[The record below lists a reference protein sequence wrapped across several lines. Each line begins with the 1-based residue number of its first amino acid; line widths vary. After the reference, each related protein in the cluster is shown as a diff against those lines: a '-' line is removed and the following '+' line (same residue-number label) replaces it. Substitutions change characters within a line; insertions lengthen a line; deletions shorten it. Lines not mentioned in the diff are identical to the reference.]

1 MRSARYP
8 FAVLVLAAAL
18 AACSAPVGGVAQSG
32 AVTATPTPVASPTPS
47 AAAPSGTGVNAEALS
62 TALPVQARDLR
73 LVRVGTSEL
82 ALQFE
87 FANTGDKPVTPD
99 TLGIDQYLRVLMLV
113 DLPRSTA
120 YEILDA
126 EGNNGRISASNGEQV
141 APGAAVTVT
150 AVFTA
155 PPADVTELTAFI
167 DGFLPVAVPVRAAG
181 SPTLVDDPV
190 LTATGTSRPKVKPVL
205 CAADGPGRGGGTKRT
220 VIRLP
225 GDVLFAFGSAEL
237 TPAARE
243 AIAAVHD
250 EIGSGGTGTVTIEGH
265 TDAIGSD
272 ADNQALSERRAAAVR
287 GALEQALGTGY
298 QYTSVGFGE
307 TRPVAPNTKPD
318 GSDDP
323 DGRALNRRVEIRTG
337 STEPG
342 PPPAL
347 EPLPATHD
355 LADAGLRAEVTGLES
370 RHGFLMAKVAVTNP
384 TGQAIPLAPGSGLTP
399 EQADPNGLTLADRT
413 DQLRQLPCH
422 TSARAVGFYYLA
434 NPTNDYSLDGG
445 GVVPAGATVTF
456 YAFYAPPAAGVASV
470 DLEIGGFGKTVPT
483 PVPH

>member
-1 MRSARYP
+1 MRWI
-8 FAVLVLAAAL
+8 AVVALAAAL
-18 AACSAPVGGVAQSG
+18 AACSAPVSGVGQSG
-32 AVTATPTPVASPTPS
+32 AATAAPTPS
-47 AAAPSGTGVNAEALS
+47 ALPTSAAPAGTGITAESLS
-62 TALPVQARDLR
+62 TALPVQAKDLR
-73 LVRVGTSEL
+73 IVRVGTNEV

-87 FANTGDKPVTPD
+87 FANKGDRPVTPD
-99 TLGIDQYLRVLMLV
+99 ALGIDQFRRVLMLV

-120 YEILDA
+120 YEVLDA
-126 EGNNGRISASNGEQV
+126 KGNDGRISESNGEQV
-141 APGAAVTVT
+141 PPGGAVTVT

-155 PPADVTELTAFI
+155 PPAEVTELTAFI
-167 DGFLPVAVPVRAAG
+167 DGFLPVPVPVQAAG
-181 SPTLVDDPV
+181 SATLVADPV
-190 LTATGTSRPKVKPVL
+190 LTATGTSPPNVKPVL
-205 CAADGPGRGGGTKRT
+205 CTADGPGRATGTKRT

-243 AIAAVHD
+243 AIAAVDD
-250 EIGSGGTGTVTIEGH
+250 EIGDGTGTVTIEGH

-287 GALEQALGTGY
+287 GALEAALGSGY

-337 STEPG
+337 SAEPG

-347 EPLPATHD
+347 EPLPVTRD
-355 LADAGLRAEVTGLES
+355 LADAGLRAEVAGLE
-370 RHGFLMAKVAVTNP
+370 RRQGYLMVRLAVTNP
-384 TGQAIPLAPGSGLTP
+384 TGQAIELAPGSGLTP

-413 DQLRQLPCH
+413 DQLRQRPCH
-422 TSARAVGFYYLA
+422 TSGRAVGFYYLA
-434 NPTNDYSLDGG
+434 NPSSDYSLDGG
-445 GVVPAGATVTF
+445 GAVPAGATVTF
-456 YAFYAPPAAGVASV
+456 YAFYAPPAAGVTTV
-470 DLEIGGFGKTVPT
+470 DMELGGFGETVPT
-483 PVPH
+483 PVPR

>member
-1 MRSARYP
+1 MRSI
-8 FAVLVLAAAL
+8 AVVALAAAL
-18 AACSAPVGGVAQSG
+18 AACSAPVSGVGQSG
-32 AVTATPTPVASPTPS
+32 AATAAPTPS
-47 AAAPSGTGVNAEALS
+47 ALPTSAAPAGTGITAESLS
-62 TALPVQARDLR
+62 TALPVQAKDLR
-73 LVRVGTSEL
+73 LVRVGTNEV

-87 FANTGDKPVTPD
+87 FANKGDRPVTPD
-99 TLGIDQYLRVLMLV
+99 ALGIDQYRRVLMLV

-126 EGNNGRISASNGEQV
+126 KGNDGRISESNGEQV
-141 APGAAVTVT
+141 PPGGAVTVT

-155 PPADVTELTAFI
+155 PPAEVTELTAFI
-167 DGFLPVAVPVRAAG
+167 DGFLPVAVPVQAAG
-181 SPTLVDDPV
+181 SATLVDDPV
-190 LTATGTSRPKVKPVL
+190 LTATGTSPPNVKPVL
-205 CAADGPGRGGGTKRT
+205 CTADGPGRAAGTKRT

-243 AIAAVHD
+243 AIAAVDD
-250 EIGSGGTGTVTIEGH
+250 EIGGGTGTVTIEGH

-287 GALEQALGTGY
+287 GALEAALGSGY

-307 TRPVAPNTKPD
+307 TRPVAPNAKPD

-337 STEPG
+337 SAEPG

-347 EPLPATHD
+347 EPLPVTRD
-355 LADAGLRAEVTGLES
+355 LADAGLRAEVAGLE
-370 RHGFLMAKVAVTNP
+370 RRQGYLMVRLTVTNP
-384 TGQAIPLAPGSGLTP
+384 TGQAIELAPGSGLTP

-413 DQLRQLPCH
+413 DQLRQRPCH
-422 TSARAVGFYYLA
+422 TSGRAVGFYYLA
-434 NPTNDYSLDGG
+434 NPSSDYSLDGG
-445 GVVPAGATVTF
+445 GAVPAGATVTF
-456 YAFYAPPAAGVASV
+456 YAFYAPPAAGVATV
-470 DLEIGGFGKTVPT
+470 DMELGGFGETVPT
-483 PVPH
+483 PVPR

>member
-1 MRSARYP
+1 MLGSRPPSP
-8 FAVLVLAAAL
+8 L
-18 AACSAPVGGVAQSG
+18 
-32 AVTATPTPVASPTPS
+32 PTS
-47 AAAPSGTGVNAEALS
+47 AAPAGTGITAESLS
-62 TALPVQARDLR
+62 TALPVQGKDLR
-73 LVRVGTSEL
+73 IVRVGTNEV

-87 FANTGDKPVTPD
+87 FANKGDRPVTPD
-99 TLGIDQYLRVLMLV
+99 ALGIDQFRRVLMLV

-120 YEILDA
+120 YEIRDA
-126 EGNNGRISASNGEQV
+126 QGNDGRISESNGEQV
-141 APGAAVTVT
+141 PPGGAVTVT

-155 PPADVTELTAFI
+155 PPAEVTELTAFI
-167 DGFLPVAVPVRAAG
+167 DGFLPVPVPVQAAG
-181 SPTLVDDPV
+181 SATLVADPV
-190 LTATGTSRPKVKPVL
+190 LTATGTSPPNVKPVL
-205 CAADGPGRGGGTKRT
+205 CTADGPGRATGTKRT

-243 AIAAVHD
+243 AIAAVDD
-250 EIGSGGTGTVTIEGH
+250 EIGGGTGTVTIEGH

-287 GALEQALGTGY
+287 GAVEAALGSGY

-337 STEPG
+337 SAEPG

-347 EPLPATHD
+347 EALPVTRD
-355 LADAGLRAEVTGLES
+355 LADAGLRAEVAGLE
-370 RHGFLMAKVAVTNP
+370 RRQGYLMVRLAVTNP
-384 TGQAIPLAPGSGLTP
+384 TGQTIELAPGSGLTP

-413 DQLRQLPCH
+413 DQLRQRPCH
-422 TSARAVGFYYLA
+422 TSGRAVGFYYLA
-434 NPTNDYSLDGG
+434 NPSSDYSLDGG
-445 GVVPAGATVTF
+445 GAVPAGATVTF
-456 YAFYAPPAAGVASV
+456 YAFYAPPAAGVTTV
-470 DLEIGGFGKTVPT
+470 DMELGGFGETVPT
-483 PVPH
+483 PVPR

>member
-1 MRSARYP
+1 MRWI
-8 FAVLVLAAAL
+8 AVVALAAAL
-18 AACSAPVGGVAQSG
+18 AACSAPVSGVGQSG
-32 AVTATPTPVASPTPS
+32 AATAAPTPS
-47 AAAPSGTGVNAEALS
+47 ALPTSAAPAGTGITAESLS
-62 TALPVQARDLR
+62 TALPVQAKDLR
-73 LVRVGTSEL
+73 IVRVGTNEV

-87 FANTGDKPVTPD
+87 FANKGDRPVTPD
-99 TLGIDQYLRVLMLV
+99 ALGIDQFRRVLMLV

-126 EGNNGRISASNGEQV
+126 KGNDGRISESNGEQV
-141 APGAAVTVT
+141 PPGGAVTVT

-155 PPADVTELTAFI
+155 PPAEVTELTAFI
-167 DGFLPVAVPVRAAG
+167 DGFLPVPVPVQAAG
-181 SPTLVDDPV
+181 SATLVADPV
-190 LTATGTSRPKVKPVL
+190 LTATGTSPPNVKPVL
-205 CAADGPGRGGGTKRT
+205 CTADGPGRATGTKRT

-243 AIAAVHD
+243 AIAAVDD
-250 EIGSGGTGTVTIEGH
+250 EIGGGTGTVTIEGH

-272 ADNQALSERRAAAVR
+272 ADNQALSERRAAAVH
-287 GALEQALGTGY
+287 GAVEAALGSGY

-337 STEPG
+337 SAEPG

-347 EPLPATHD
+347 EALPVTRD
-355 LADAGLRAEVTGLES
+355 LADAGLRAEVAGLE
-370 RHGFLMAKVAVTNP
+370 RRQGYLMVRLAVTNP
-384 TGQAIPLAPGSGLTP
+384 TGQAIELAPGSGLTP

-413 DQLRQLPCH
+413 DQLRQRPCH
-422 TSARAVGFYYLA
+422 TSGRAVGFYYLA
-434 NPTNDYSLDGG
+434 NPSSDYSLDGG
-445 GVVPAGATVTF
+445 GAVPAGATVTF
-456 YAFYAPPAAGVASV
+456 YAFYAPPAAGVTTV
-470 DLEIGGFGKTVPT
+470 DMELGGFGETVPT
-483 PVPH
+483 PVPR

>member
-1 MRSARYP
+1 MRWI
-8 FAVLVLAAAL
+8 AVVALAAAL
-18 AACSAPVGGVAQSG
+18 AACSAPVSGVGQSG
-32 AVTATPTPVASPTPS
+32 AATAAPTPS
-47 AAAPSGTGVNAEALS
+47 ALPTSAAPAGTGITAESLS
-62 TALPVQARDLR
+62 TALPVQAKDLR
-73 LVRVGTSEL
+73 LVRIGTNEV

-87 FANTGDKPVTPD
+87 FANKGDRPVTPD
-99 TLGIDQYLRVLMLV
+99 ALGIDQFRRVLMLV

-120 YEILDA
+120 YEVLDA
-126 EGNNGRISASNGEQV
+126 KGNDGRISESNGEQV
-141 APGAAVTVT
+141 PPGGAVTVT

-155 PPADVTELTAFI
+155 PPAEVTELTAFI
-167 DGFLPVAVPVRAAG
+167 DGFLPVPVPVQAAG
-181 SPTLVDDPV
+181 SATLVADPV
-190 LTATGTSRPKVKPVL
+190 LTATGTSPPNVKPVL
-205 CAADGPGRGGGTKRT
+205 CTADGPGRATGTKRT

-243 AIAAVHD
+243 AIAAVDD
-250 EIGSGGTGTVTIEGH
+250 EIGGGTGTVTIEGH

-287 GALEQALGTGY
+287 GALEAALGSGY

-337 STEPG
+337 SAEPG

-347 EPLPATHD
+347 EALPVTRD
-355 LADAGLRAEVTGLES
+355 LADAGLRAEVAGLE
-370 RHGFLMAKVAVTNP
+370 RRQGYLMVRLAVTNP
-384 TGQAIPLAPGSGLTP
+384 TGQAIELAPGSGLTP

-413 DQLRQLPCH
+413 DQLRQRPCH
-422 TSARAVGFYYLA
+422 TSGRAVGFYYLA
-434 NPTNDYSLDGG
+434 NPSSDYSLDGG
-445 GVVPAGATVTF
+445 GAVPAGATVTF
-456 YAFYAPPAAGVASV
+456 YAFYAPPAAGVTTV
-470 DLEIGGFGKTVPT
+470 DMELGGFGETVPT
-483 PVPH
+483 PVPR

>member
-1 MRSARYP
+1 
-8 FAVLVLAAAL
+8 
-18 AACSAPVGGVAQSG
+18 
-32 AVTATPTPVASPTPS
+32 
-47 AAAPSGTGVNAEALS
+47 
-62 TALPVQARDLR
+62 VQAKDLR
-73 LVRVGTSEL
+73 LVRVGTNEV

-87 FANTGDKPVTPD
+87 FPNKGDRPVTPD
-99 TLGIDQYLRVLMLV
+99 ALGIDQYRRVLMLV

-126 EGNNGRISASNGEQV
+126 KGNDGRISESNGEQV
-141 APGAAVTVT
+141 PPGGAVTVT

-155 PPADVTELTAFI
+155 PPAEVTELTAFI

-181 SPTLVDDPV
+181 AAMLVDDPV
-190 LTATGTSRPKVKPVL
+190 LEATGTSPPNVKPVL
-205 CAADGPGRGGGTKRT
+205 CTADGPGRAAGTKRT

-237 TPAARE
+237 TPAARA
-243 AIAAVHD
+243 AIAAVDD
-250 EIGSGGTGTVTIEGH
+250 EIGGGTGTVTIEGH

-287 GALEQALGTGY
+287 GALEAALGSGY

-337 STEPG
+337 TAEPG

-347 EPLPATHD
+347 EPLPVTRD
-355 LADAGLRAEVTGLES
+355 LADAGLRAEVAGLE
-370 RHGFLMAKVAVTNP
+370 RRQGYLMARLTVTNP
-384 TGQAIPLAPGSGLTP
+384 TGQAIELAPGSGLTP

-413 DQLRQLPCH
+413 DQLRQRPCH
-422 TSARAVGFYYLA
+422 TSGRAVGFYYLA
-434 NPTNDYSLDGG
+434 NPSSDYSLDGAG
-445 GVVPAGATVTF
+445 AVPAGATVTF
-456 YAFYAPPAAGVASV
+456 YAFYAPPAAGVATV
-470 DLEIGGFGKTVPT
+470 DLELGGFGETVPT
-483 PVPH
+483 PVPR

>member
-1 MRSARYP
+1 MRS
-8 FAVLVLAAAL
+8 FAVVVLAAAL
-18 AACSAPVGGVAQSG
+18 AACSAPVSGVGQSG
-32 AVTATPTPVASPTPS
+32 IATSAPTPS
-47 AAAPSGTGVNAEALS
+47 PLPTSAAPAGTGITAESLS
-62 TALPVQARDLR
+62 TALPVQAKDLR
-73 LVRVGTSEL
+73 LVRVGTNEL

-87 FANTGDKPVTPD
+87 FANKGDRPVTPD
-99 TLGIDQYLRVLMLV
+99 ALGIDQYRRVLMLV

-126 EGNNGRISASNGEQV
+126 KGNDGRISESNGEQV
-141 APGAAVTVT
+141 PPGGAVTVT

-155 PPADVTELTAFI
+155 PPAEVTELTAFI
-167 DGFLPVAVPVRAAG
+167 DGFLPVAVPVQAAG
-181 SPTLVDDPV
+181 SATLVDDPV
-190 LTATGTSRPKVKPVL
+190 LTATGTSPPNVKPVL
-205 CAADGPGRGGGTKRT
+205 CTADGPGRTAGTKRT

-243 AIAAVHD
+243 AIAAVDD
-250 EIGSGGTGTVTIEGH
+250 EIGGGTGTVTIEGH

-287 GALEQALGTGY
+287 GAVEAALGSGY

-337 STEPG
+337 SAEPG

-347 EPLPATHD
+347 EPLPVTRD
-355 LADAGLRAEVTGLES
+355 LADAGLRAEVAGLE
-370 RHGFLMAKVAVTNP
+370 RRQGYLMVRLAVTNP
-384 TGQAIPLAPGSGLTP
+384 TGQAIELAPGSGLTP

-413 DQLRQLPCH
+413 DQLRQRPCH
-422 TSARAVGFYYLA
+422 TSGRAVGFYYLA
-434 NPTNDYSLDGG
+434 NPSSDYSLDGAG
-445 GVVPAGATVTF
+445 AVPAGATVTF
-456 YAFYAPPAAGVASV
+456 YAFYAPPAAGVATV
-470 DLEIGGFGKTVPT
+470 DMELGGFGETVPT
-483 PVPH
+483 PVPR

>member
-1 MRSARYP
+1 MRWI
-8 FAVLVLAAAL
+8 AVVALAAAL
-18 AACSAPVGGVAQSG
+18 AACSAPVSGVGQSG
-32 AVTATPTPVASPTPS
+32 AATAAPTPS
-47 AAAPSGTGVNAEALS
+47 ALPTSAAPAGTGITAESLS
-62 TALPVQARDLR
+62 TALPVQAKDLR
-73 LVRVGTSEL
+73 IVRVGTNEV

-87 FANTGDKPVTPD
+87 FANKGDRPVTPD
-99 TLGIDQYLRVLMLV
+99 ALGIDQFRRVLMLV

-120 YEILDA
+120 YEVLDA
-126 EGNNGRISASNGEQV
+126 KGNDGRISESNGEQV
-141 APGAAVTVT
+141 PPGGAVTVT

-155 PPADVTELTAFI
+155 PPAEVTELTAFI
-167 DGFLPVAVPVRAAG
+167 DGFLPVAVPVQPAG

-190 LTATGTSRPKVKPVL
+190 LTATHTSPPNVKPVL
-205 CAADGPGRGGGTKRT
+205 CAATGPGRTTGTKRT

-237 TPAARE
+237 TPAARD
-243 AIAAVHD
+243 AIAAVDD
-250 EIGSGGTGTVTIEGH
+250 EIGDGTGTVTIEGQ

-287 GALEQALGTGY
+287 GALEAALGSGY

-337 STEPG
+337 SAEPG

-347 EPLPATHD
+347 EALPVTRD
-355 LADAGLRAEVTGLES
+355 LADAGLRAEVAGLE
-370 RHGFLMAKVAVTNP
+370 RRQGYLMVRLAVTNP
-384 TGQAIPLAPGSGLTP
+384 TGQAIELAPGSGLTP

-413 DQLRQLPCH
+413 DQLRQRPCH
-422 TSARAVGFYYLA
+422 TSGRAVGFYYLA
-434 NPTNDYSLDGG
+434 NPSSDYSLDGG
-445 GVVPAGATVTF
+445 GAVPAGATVTF
-456 YAFYAPPAAGVASV
+456 YAFYAPPAAGVTTV
-470 DLEIGGFGKTVPT
+470 DMELGGFGETVPT
-483 PVPH
+483 PVPR

>member
-1 MRSARYP
+1 MRWI
-8 FAVLVLAAAL
+8 AVVALAAAL
-18 AACSAPVGGVAQSG
+18 AACSAPVSGVGQSG
-32 AVTATPTPVASPTPS
+32 AATAAPTPS
-47 AAAPSGTGVNAEALS
+47 ALPTSAAPAGTGITAESLS
-62 TALPVQARDLR
+62 TALPVQAKDLR
-73 LVRVGTSEL
+73 IVRVGTNEV

-87 FANTGDKPVTPD
+87 FANKGDRPVTPD
-99 TLGIDQYLRVLMLV
+99 ALGIDQFRRVLMLV

-126 EGNNGRISASNGEQV
+126 KGNDGRISESNGEQV
-141 APGAAVTVT
+141 PPGGAVTVT

-155 PPADVTELTAFI
+155 PPAAVTELTAFI
-167 DGFLPVAVPVRAAG
+167 DGFLPVPVPVQAAG
-181 SPTLVDDPV
+181 SATLVADPV
-190 LTATGTSRPKVKPVL
+190 LTATGTSPPNVKPVL
-205 CAADGPGRGGGTKRT
+205 CAATGPGRTTGTKRT

-243 AIAAVHD
+243 AIAAVDD
-250 EIGSGGTGTVTIEGH
+250 EIGGGTGTVTIEGH

-287 GALEQALGTGY
+287 GALEAALGSGY

-337 STEPG
+337 SAEPG

-347 EPLPATHD
+347 EALPVTRD
-355 LADAGLRAEVTGLES
+355 LADAGLRAEVAGLE
-370 RHGFLMAKVAVTNP
+370 RRQGYLMVRLAVTNP
-384 TGQAIPLAPGSGLTP
+384 TGQAIELAPGSGLTP

-413 DQLRQLPCH
+413 DQLRQRPCH
-422 TSARAVGFYYLA
+422 TSGRAVGFYYLA
-434 NPTNDYSLDGG
+434 NPSSDYSLDGG
-445 GVVPAGATVTF
+445 GAVPAGATVTF
-456 YAFYAPPAAGVASV
+456 YAFYAPPAAGVTTV
-470 DLEIGGFGKTVPT
+470 DMELGGFGETVPT
-483 PVPH
+483 PVPR